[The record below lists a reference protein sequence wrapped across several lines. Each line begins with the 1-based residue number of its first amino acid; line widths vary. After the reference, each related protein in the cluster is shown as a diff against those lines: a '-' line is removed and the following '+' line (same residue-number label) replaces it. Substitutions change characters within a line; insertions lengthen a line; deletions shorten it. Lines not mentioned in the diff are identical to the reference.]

1 MRSERDPEQ
10 LAALNLRDTIAWR
23 AQDLVDD
30 MVHRGG
36 ADPADVAKF
45 RTSCGDLAQLLESD
59 YQRRQASKA
68 HQLITDRDGRPVCL
82 CGYDPAYLQA
92 DAGYTRL
99 PNDDAA
105 KLVQAH
111 IRRRPA

>member
-1 MRSERDPEQ
+1 MDPDR
-10 LAALNLRDTIAWR
+10 LAALNLRETVAYQ

-45 RTSCGDLAQLLESD
+45 RTSCGDLAQLLEAD
-59 YQRRQASKA
+59 YQRRQATNA
-68 HQLITDRDGRPVCL
+68 HQLVPDHNGDPACL
-82 CGYDPAYLQA
+82 CGYNPGL
-92 DAGYTRL
+92 L
-99 PNDDAA
+99 PWPVGLDKTQECAA
-105 KLVQAH
+105 QLVQAH